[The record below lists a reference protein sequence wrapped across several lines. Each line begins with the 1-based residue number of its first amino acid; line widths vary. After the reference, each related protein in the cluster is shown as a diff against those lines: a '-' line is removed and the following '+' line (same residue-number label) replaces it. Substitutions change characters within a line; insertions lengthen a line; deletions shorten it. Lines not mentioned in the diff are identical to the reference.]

1 MKINDLGKYRI
12 LDANVNRV
20 AEGIR
25 VIEDIARF
33 DLEDKKLTDKL
44 RNIRHILRKNFQNL
58 DKKFILARDSAHD
71 IGKEISNLNDN
82 DKKLDEIQI
91 ILANFKRV
99 TEGLRV
105 IEEITKLIDY
115 KKSKIIENIRYESY
129 YLEKEFNLKIF
140 KNTKKKIPK
149 GIYGITAENFS
160 NGRSN
165 IECVKEMIK
174 AGIKIIQYREKNKTI
189 NEKSREAY
197 EIAKICKENNVI
209 FIVNDHIE
217 IAMLVDAD
225 GVHLGQEDL
234 DIKSARKILGENKI
248 IGISTHAIEEAQKAK
263 KDGADYIGVGP
274 IFPTTT
280 KDRKAVGLEYLKYI
294 VNNIDIPFVA
304 IGGIKEHNI
313 DKILNIGAYSISLV
327 SEIVGADNIIK
338 KVKIINEKIEKYNN
352 FNK

>member
-1 MKINDLGKYRI
+1 MKINEIGKYRI

-33 DLEDKKLTDKL
+33 DLEEKELTDRL
-44 RNIRHILRKNFQNL
+44 RNIRHILRKNFQDI
-58 DKKFILARDSAHD
+58 DKEFILARDSAHD
-71 IGKEISNLNDN
+71 IGKEISNSNEN
-82 DKKLDEIQI
+82 DKKTDETQI

-115 KKSKIIENIRYESY
+115 KKSKIIESLRYETY
-129 YLEKEFNLKIF
+129 YIEKEFNLKF
-140 KNTKKKIPK
+140 FNRKNKIPK
-149 GIYGITAENFS
+149 GIYGITAENFA
-160 NGRSN
+160 NGKTN

-189 NEKSREAY
+189 NEKLKEAR
-197 EIAKICKENNVI
+197 EIAKLCKENNVI

-217 IAMLVDAD
+217 IALLVDAD

-234 DIKSARKILGENKI
+234 DIKSARKILGDNKI
-248 IGISTHAIEEAQKAK
+248 IGISTHAIEEAKKAE

-280 KDRKAVGLEYLKYI
+280 KDRKPVGLEYLKQ
-294 VNNIDIPFVA
+294 VNKSINIPFVA

-313 DKILNIGAYSISLV
+313 DEILDIGAYSISLV
-327 SEIVGADNIIK
+327 SEIVGADDIVE
-338 KVKIINEKIEKYNN
+338 KVKRLNEKIVRSK
-352 FNK
+352 K